1 MTSVV
6 ELAGPSVAMIFVR
19 RRRRSRCEA
28 IGVRVIDIPDVPA

>member
-28 IGVRVIDIPDVPA
+28 IGVRVSDIPGVPA